1 MTLGIDPTSW
11 ESPPVEDPELER
23 LASDYTSA
31 ESTADRLR
39 PLLYARIYE
48 FKQRW
53 GNERGW
59 QTRVVALTGL
69 TRERVRQ
76 IVAAEEKRRKS

>member
-1 MTLGIDPTSW
+1 
-11 ESPPVEDPELER
+11 VEDPELER
-23 LASDYTSA
+23 IAREYTRA
-31 ESTADRLR
+31 ESTANRLR
-39 PLLYARIYE
+39 PQLYARIYE

-59 QTRVVALTGL
+59 QAMVVKLTGL

-76 IVAAEEKRRKS
+76 IVTAEEKRRGVGE